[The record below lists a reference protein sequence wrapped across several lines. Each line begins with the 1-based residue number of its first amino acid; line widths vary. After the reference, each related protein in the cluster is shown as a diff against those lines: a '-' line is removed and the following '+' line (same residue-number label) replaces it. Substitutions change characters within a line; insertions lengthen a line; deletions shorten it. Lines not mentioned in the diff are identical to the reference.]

1 MYYFKK
7 VVELALL
14 LAIIWLSI
22 ENYTVK
28 VSGLMVFGY
37 EIKDTSVVFV
47 VFTALISGALIS
59 AFFSALK
66 EWKIVRDNK
75 KTVKDLKTNIKE
87 LEAKLNM
94 ESSELKKEILSLK
107 EIVKNG
113 K

>member
-7 VVELALL
+7 VIELAML

-28 VSGLMVFGY
+28 VSGLTVFGY
-37 EIKDTSVVFV
+37 EIIETSIVFV
-47 VFTALISGALIS
+47 VFTALITGALIS

-66 EWKIVRDNK
+66 EWRIVKDNK
-75 KTVKDLKTNIKE
+75 KTVRDLKSNIKA
-87 LEAKLNM
+87 LEDKLNL
-94 ESSELKKEILSLK
+94 ENAELKKEILNLK
-107 EIVKNG
+107 EFVK

>member
-7 VVELALL
+7 VIELALL

-87 LEAKLNM
+87 LEARLNL

>member
-1 MYYFKK
+1 
-7 VVELALL
+7 
-14 LAIIWLSI
+14 
-22 ENYTVK
+22 

-87 LEAKLNM
+87 LEAKLNL
-94 ESSELKKEILSLK
+94 ESSELKREILNLK

>member
-87 LEAKLNM
+87 LEARLNL